1 MAKRKRPLTRPQK
14 IARGILQ
21 VFFEFCFASLKTL
34 RYDKAF
40 TPQAPCVVASY
51 HDELVPLVGLL
62 ARQNFLGIAS
72 LNHNGA
78 AVAEVVRRR
87 AAIDSVLGSTTKGGK
102 EAFGELQDALAMGRS
117 VCLSVDGSRG
127 PRHEMKPGAV
137 MLARRKKVPLYLVR
151 CKASGIR
158 LPTWDR
164 FLIPFPFSK
173 VKIDISCIDFS
184 DPEVKISVRD
194 AVPEINMQM
203 KQLGQAQ

>member
-1 MAKRKRPLTRPQK
+1 MAKRKRPLTSSQK

-21 VFFEFCFASLKTL
+21 GFFEFCFVSLKTL
-34 RYDKAF
+34 RYDKPF

-62 ARQNFLGIAS
+62 ANQNFLGIAS

-102 EAFGELQDALAMGRS
+102 EAFGELQESLAAGRS

-127 PRHEMKPGAV
+127 PRHEMKSGAV

-151 CKASGIR
+151 CRTAGIR

-164 FLIPFPFSK
+164 FLIPRPFAK
-173 VKIDISCIDFS
+173 VKTDIACIDFS
-184 DPEVKISVRD
+184 DPSVKTSIRD
-194 AVPEINMQM
+194 VVSELNLQMQ
-203 KQLGQAQ
+203 QLGAQ